1 MDTDSFLFAQPRLN
15 SPSEFHGAGLSEQK
29 MSSLRENNPILFRP
43 CVSVAKMKKY
53 KGNFMKEE
61 YDFSTAEQGKFYRPI
76 DELEIPVYLDKDVEK
91 FFYQRAAGRDI
102 DLKQIVD
109 TILRKEMD
117 LLRAIG

>member
-1 MDTDSFLFAQPRLN
+1 
-15 SPSEFHGAGLSEQK
+15 
-29 MSSLRENNPILFRP
+29 
-43 CVSVAKMKKY
+43 
-53 KGNFMKEE
+53 MKEE
-61 YDFSTAEQGKFYRPI
+61 YDFSKAEQGKFYRPI

-91 FFYQRAAGRDI
+91 FFYQRTSGRDI

>member
-1 MDTDSFLFAQPRLN
+1 
-15 SPSEFHGAGLSEQK
+15 
-29 MSSLRENNPILFRP
+29 
-43 CVSVAKMKKY
+43 
-53 KGNFMKEE
+53 MKEE

-91 FFYQRAAGRDI
+91 FFYQRTAGKDI

-117 LLRAIG
+117 LLRVIG